1 MESPRF
7 DPEHPGP
14 GPEVGSDNVWDRARR
29 EYLSGVAAATVCQ
42 RYGMSLRSF
51 RLHARAGGWRRID
64 HPECGIAPEDG
75 EFHPDDAI
83 SLADLADQAFLNLRR
98 AIGAGRAGEAAS
110 WMRLFDKL
118 ADRARVEVLA
128 DLPDAPPPTPEPEP
142 QRVQDPARLTFADD
156 AQTSGDSNPV
166 QDDPD
171 SGPDA
176 LHLLHPVFFECS
188 TGPAITKTD
197 PAQTAHGPD
206 PRQGLPTLGP

>member
-1 MESPRF
+1 MENGRH
-7 DPEHPGP
+7 DPEHPGHDP
-14 GPEVGSDNVWDRARR
+14 HGNVWDRARR
-29 EYLSGVAAATVCQ
+29 EYLSGVTAATVCQ

-75 EFHPDDAI
+75 EFHHDDAV

-128 DLPDAPPPTPEPEP
+128 DLPDAPPPAPDPHS
-142 QRVQDPARLTFADD
+142 VQDAARLTFADD
-156 AQTSGDSNPV
+156 VETSSDFSPV
-166 QDDPD
+166 EDDPD
-171 SGPDA
+171 AGPEA
-176 LHLLHPVFFECS
+176 LHLLHPVFFES
-188 TGPAITKTD
+188 TVQPAAAGDALDSTVPD
-197 PAQTAHGPD
+197 AD
-206 PRQGLPTLGP
+206 PRQEPLAQGP

>member
-1 MESPRF
+1 MDNARL
-7 DPEHPGP
+7 DPEQPGHDHH
-14 GPEVGSDNVWDRARR
+14 GNVWDRARR
-29 EYLSGVAAATVCQ
+29 EYLSGVTAATVCQ

-64 HPECGIAPEDG
+64 HPDCGIAPEDG
-75 EFHPDDAI
+75 EFHPDDAV
-83 SLADLADQAFLNLRR
+83 SLAHLADQTFLNLRR

-128 DLPDAPPPTPEPEP
+128 DLPDAPPPAPDP
-142 QRVQDPARLTFADD
+142 QSVQDPARLTFADD
-156 AQTSGDSNPV
+156 VENVSDSSSV

-171 SGPDA
+171 AGPQG

-188 TGPAITKTD
+188 TD
-197 PAQTAHGPD
+197 PAVTDTPPDSTVPDAD
-206 PRQGLPTLGP
+206 PRPGPPTLGP